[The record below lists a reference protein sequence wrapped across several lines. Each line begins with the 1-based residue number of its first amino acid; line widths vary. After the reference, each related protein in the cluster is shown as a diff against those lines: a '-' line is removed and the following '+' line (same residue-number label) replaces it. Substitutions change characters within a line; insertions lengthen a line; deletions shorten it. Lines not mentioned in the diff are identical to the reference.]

1 MSYFAMVLLEDGV
14 EMEIPTDLSGIISF
28 LHREVPKFSFEGHG
42 FSLAP
47 GKAKLGSRWDM
58 VVESTDYEQ
67 KGLPLTPVGRII
79 LEKLDDGF
87 VQFRVPPRVEQKSP
101 DILRS
106 DLDGRLLGSFIF
118 QTLNALGR
126 HKLIDLPGVLP
137 TA

>member
-1 MSYFAMVLLEDGV
+1 MSSFTMVLLEDGV

-28 LHREVPKFSFEGHG
+28 LDREVPKFSFQGHG
-42 FSLAP
+42 YSLAP
-47 GKAKLGSRWDM
+47 GKATLGSRWDM
-58 VVESTDYEQ
+58 VVESIDYGRE
-67 KGLPLTPVGRII
+67 GLPLTPVGRIV

-87 VQFRVPPRVEQKSP
+87 VQFSVPPRAEQKNP

-106 DLDGRLLGSFIF
+106 DPDGRFFGSFIF